1 MASRTFAVGARPA
14 GVTMMVALL
23 ALAIF
28 INYVDRG
35 NLATAG
41 PLIKTELNLSNTEFG
56 LLVSAFFWTYTPAQ
70 LVAGWLAQRFNTY
83 AVMGWGLALWALAT
97 IATGLAGSLAAL
109 LALRLLL
116 GLGESVA
123 FPCSSKLIAQH
134 VSSEKLGFANAQLA
148 VGLSLGP
155 AFGVFF
161 GGLVM
166 AQYGWR
172 SSFVLFG
179 VISLIWLLPW
189 RKVQRAVACEAG
201 PSEDRSPPL
210 LAIARHRSAWGA
222 GIGHFCINYAWYF
235 VLAWLPLFLVK
246 ERGFSMT
253 EMAQIGGMIY
263 LLQAVSSIVFGRLS
277 DRWIAAGATPTRAR
291 KTMMIAGALITAACL
306 VVAGIGDGGVAIGAL
321 LLSGAFGG
329 LTASN
334 LYAVGQTLAGPAAA
348 GKWIGW
354 QNFIGNLAGI
364 VAPALTGYIVD
375 QFDGFGVAFAMA
387 AAISAAGG
395 LSWAFIVG
403 RVAPIDWGPRAPVT
417 ARRG

>member
-1 MASRTFAVGARPA
+1 
-14 GVTMMVALL
+14 MMVVLL

-41 PLIKTELNLSNTEFG
+41 PLIKTELKLSNTEFG

-83 AVMGWGLALWALAT
+83 AVIGWGLALWALAT
-97 IATGLAGSLAAL
+97 IATGLAGGLAAL
-109 LALRLLL
+109 LVLRLVL

-134 VSSEKLGFANAQLA
+134 VSSGKLGFANAQLA

-155 AFGVFF
+155 AFGIFF

-179 VISLIWLLPW
+179 AISLVWLLPW

-253 EMAQIGGMIY
+253 EMAQFGGMIY

-291 KTMMIAGALITAACL
+291 KTMMIAGALITAVCL

-334 LYAVGQTLAGPAAA
+334 LYAVGQTLAGPDAA

-364 VAPALTGYIVD
+364 VAPALTGYVVD
-375 QFDGFGVAFAMA
+375 QFGGFGVAFAMA
-387 AAISAAGG
+387 AAVSAAGG

-403 RVAPIDWGPRAPVT
+403 RVAPIDWGPHVPVA

>member
-1 MASRTFAVGARPA
+1 MASRTVAVGARPA
-14 GVTMMVALL
+14 GVTMMVGLL

-70 LVAGWLAQRFNTY
+70 LLAGWLAQRFNTY

-97 IATGLAGSLAAL
+97 IATGLVGSLAAL

-116 GLGESVA
+116 GVGESVA
-123 FPCSSKLIAQH
+123 FPCSSKLIAEH
-134 VSSEKLGFANAQLA
+134 VPSEKLGFANAQLA

-179 VISLIWLLPW
+179 VVSLIWLLPW
-189 RKVQRAVACEAG
+189 RRVQRVVTCEAG

-253 EMAQIGGMIY
+253 EMAEIGGMIY
-263 LLQAVSSIVFGRLS
+263 LLQAVSSVVFGRLS
-277 DRWIAAGATPTRAR
+277 DRWIASGATPTRAR

-306 VVAGIGDGGVAIGAL
+306 IVAGIGDNRVAIGAL

-329 LTASN
+329 LSASN

-364 VAPALTGYIVD
+364 VAPALTGYVVD
-375 QFDGFGVAFAMA
+375 QLGGFGVAFAMA
-387 AAISAAGG
+387 AAVSAAGG

-403 RVAPIDWGPRAPVT
+403 RVAPIDWG
-417 ARRG
+417 ARTPAATRG